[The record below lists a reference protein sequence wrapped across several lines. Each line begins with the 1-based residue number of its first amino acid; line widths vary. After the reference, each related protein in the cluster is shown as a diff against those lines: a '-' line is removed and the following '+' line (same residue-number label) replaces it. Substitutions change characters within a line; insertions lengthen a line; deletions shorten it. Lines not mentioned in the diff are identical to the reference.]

1 MFLFHIG
8 ALNEARN
15 LQGRGFIDG
24 DFSVYCRQISILRN
38 IGDKRSFS
46 GTKWKK
52 NLGKLR
58 AEQFSFYP
66 LLYEGEER

>member
-1 MFLFHIG
+1 VF
-8 ALNEARN
+8 
-15 LQGRGFIDG
+15 
-24 DFSVYCRQISILRN
+24 N

-46 GTKWKK
+46 GAKRKK

-66 LLYEGEER
+66 LLYESEARKAESAASPSETKWSGSSEPRPRIKVR